1 MDSKQEEIGELKGLL
16 QGKLTLH
23 QRFLIERELKAI
35 ISGVRG
41 EEDSEIF
48 AGLASEDEG
57 TRRKRIL
64 TAEPQRT
71 AEK

>member
-35 ISGVRG
+35 TSGVHG
-41 EEDSEIF
+41 EEVADP
-48 AGLASEDEG
+48 LAL
-57 TRRKRIL
+57 I
-64 TAEPQRT
+64 
-71 AEK
+71 